1 MDVRGVENDWRTPL
15 RPVDRIDPGL
25 VPVRGRIGRAPRDE
39 GSDHVHQTHRHA
51 ARHAQR
57 RRAARRSLHRR
68 SAESKGAAARKTA
81 TKLVAAGLAK
91 ETTAKPGAHVWRRD
105 DATGLAYA
113 LKVTPAGLMAIAIED
128 AEAAEPAFQISPP
141 ATGEVPTNI
150 VDHEA
155 AAENVAGSTTIAM
168 PREGSKLA
176 GVVDL
181 LRHED
186 GATIDQLAD
195 PSPAGAIQSP
205 SPSRSAPRSGTK
217 LAQVTK
223 LLQRDDGATIDELIA
238 TTGWLAHTTRA
249 ALTGLRKRGYAVT
262 IDRSHKERGSIYRI
276 NADRIAEGRPAVV
289 HFEEAQAPSVTV
301 SMRAERQAKFKARRA
316 A

>member
-1 MDVRGVENDWRTPL
+1 MAVLPETKGQTMSIKLTDTQ
-15 RPVDRIDPGL
+15 L
-25 VPVRGRIGRAPRDE
+25 VML
-39 GSDHVHQTHRHA
+39 SA
-51 ARHAQR
+51 AAQR
-57 RRAARRSLHRR
+57 EDRCIEAPPRL
-68 SAESKGAAARKTA
+68 KGAAAQKIA

-91 ETTAKPGAHVWRRD
+91 ETKAKPGAHVWRRD
-105 DATGLAYA
+105 NATGLAYA

-128 AEAAEPAFQISPP
+128 AEAAEPAVQISPP

-150 VDHEA
+150 MDHEA

-168 PREGSKLA
+168 PREGSKLVK
-176 GVVDL
+176 VVDL
-181 LRHED
+181 LRH

-205 SPSRSAPRSGTK
+205 SPSRSPPRSGTK

-223 LLQRDDGATIDELIA
+223 LLQRDGGATIDELIA

-276 NADRIAEGRPAVV
+276 NADRIAEDRPAVV
-289 HFEEAQAPSVTV
+289 HSEEAQAPSVTV
-301 SMRAERQAKFKARRA
+301 SMRAERQAKSKARRA